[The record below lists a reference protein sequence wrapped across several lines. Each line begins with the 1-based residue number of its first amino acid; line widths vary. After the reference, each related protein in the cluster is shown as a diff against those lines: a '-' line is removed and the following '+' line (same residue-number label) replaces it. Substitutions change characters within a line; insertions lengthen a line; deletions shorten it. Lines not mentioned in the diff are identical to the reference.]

1 MMTGTKFDIEKFDGM
16 NDFGLWQVRMKA
28 LLEQQGLAAGGKKL
42 YTFHV
47 HPGKSQSEHIDE
59 FHKLVGDLAAINTVI
74 SDEDRALL
82 LLTSL
87 PSSYDKF
94 VDTLLYGR
102 DTLKLEDVLAT
113 LNSWELQKMTEAKG
127 DGGEGLYVR
136 GRSGQRDMEHDT
148 YSAWS
153 KSQGRS
159 SQVSGS
165 GIDGYDNADV
175 MMAMKYDGGNILL
188 GDDKECCVRRTGEV
202 QVQMR
207 NGSSF
212 VLDNVSDQEDIEG
225 STQQR
230 TKSGVAKHLGVAGLQ
245 QQNGLVEE
253 INVTLLAKGV
263 EFEVEPHED
272 HAFEVEPQG
281 NVDHVAGSHKIQT
294 QDLMEYH
301 SARDREQHS
310 ARELFGYREDS
321 NEAAYAFVV
330 VDKIYA
336 HELLTFNDTVSCEV
350 ISKWKAALKEYMDAR
365 SDVYVLSNS
374 CRKSSEDI
382 NDYYWE
388 YTPECSKWSCIYAD
402 AFGSQEYQVVC
413 TRPDIASA
421 GVDMLDVF
429 DRGLQK
435 NVQVFMNFDYTTG
448 RSITVMIRSITGHGL
463 MILGCAGSLKANLQH
478 IEALTTTEA
487 RYMTFTEA
495 KKKEI
500 WLKGLL
506 TESGYELRLVGGIA
520 TGALVKGCSWFE
532 VPAQVKVTAY

>member
-1 MMTGTKFDIEKFDGM
+1 MITGTKFDIEKFDGM
-16 NDFGLWQVRMKA
+16 NDFRLWQVRMKA
-28 LLEQQGLAAGGKKL
+28 LLEQQGLAAGGVTL
-42 YTFHV
+42 QPIIY
-47 HPGKSQSEHIDE
+47 GYD
-59 FHKLVGDLAAINTVI
+59 VGLRKI
-74 SDEDRALL
+74 
-82 LLTSL
+82 
-87 PSSYDKF
+87 
-94 VDTLLYGR
+94 G
-102 DTLKLEDVLAT
+102 
-113 LNSWELQKMTEAKG
+113 LQNMMTEAKG
-127 DGGEGLYVR
+127 NGGEGLYMR

-202 QVQMR
+202 HVQMR

-245 QQNGLVEE
+245 QQNGLVEK
-253 INVTLLAKGV
+253 INVTLLAKMPIDMLGFFGWLANIKQGMLEPVKVKCIFLGYRKGV

-294 QDLMEYH
+294 QDLMDYH

-310 ARELFGYREDS
+310 TRELFGNREDS

-350 ISKWKAALKEYMDAR
+350 ISKWKAALKEYMDAW

-374 CRKSSEDI
+374 CRKSSEDR

-388 YTPECSKWSCIYAD
+388 YTPAKGNVLGMKIVRDQSGNTLRVSQSKFYNEKLNGKWLCIYAV
-402 AFGSQEYQVVC
+402 GSQEYQVVC
-413 TRPDIASA
+413 TRPDITSA
-421 GVDMLDVF
+421 DVD
-429 DRGLQK
+429 
-435 NVQVFMNFDYTTG
+435 
-448 RSITVMIRSITGHGL
+448 RSLSWVDQSHAAYMTL
-463 MILGCAGSLKANLQH
+463 
-478 IEALTTTEA
+478 TEA
-487 RYMTFTEA
+487 AKEA
-495 KKKEI
+495 I
-500 WLKGLL
+500 WLKGLAI
-506 TESGYELRLVGGIA
+506 ESGFELNTVAGIA
-520 TGALVKGCSWFE
+520 TGAL
-532 VPAQVKVTAY
+532 PKVIPGPRFQHRLNLLSIGIG